1 MAICGRGIDRAPVA
15 DPLVGER
22 LLRKTT
28 EKDHG
33 ERPQSVATTIVDM
46 HYRLLRPATITND
59 QSHRSMT
66 YDQQNIATCK
76 DIATYRDKA
85 IEISRIAGVK
95 ILELF
100 TPDIEVTC
108 KPDETPLTAADLA
121 ANKIIIS
128 QLKTIDADLPVITEE
143 SCEVSL
149 EERSEWDTYWLV
161 DPLDGTREFINQQ
174 GEFSVNIALIHK
186 GKPVLGVVHAPVLET
201 TYWATKG
208 GGAWKQIGDE
218 RPRRISV
225 RKAPDKRVTV
235 ALSWA
240 TQLSKELQRFLDNL
254 GDHSELRMGG
264 ALKSCLVA
272 EGRADI
278 YACLGPTGEWDT
290 AAAQCILEEAGGR
303 ITDTRMKS
311 LRYNTRKTLLNPD
324 FFAFGAS
331 NRRWSDYLV

>member
-218 RPRRISV
+218 
-225 RKAPDKRVTV
+225 
-235 ALSWA
+235 LS
-240 TQLSKELQRFLDNL
+240 LI
-254 GDHSELRMGG
+254 H
-264 ALKSCLVA
+264 
-272 EGRADI
+272 I
-278 YACLGPTGEWDT
+278 
-290 AAAQCILEEAGGR
+290 
-303 ITDTRMKS
+303 
-311 LRYNTRKTLLNPD
+311 
-324 FFAFGAS
+324 
-331 NRRWSDYLV
+331 